1 MTVPSLATVG
11 AGAEPGP
18 NAIPFEVAMEIIAE
32 KIRGAQPGA
41 SVATVYGQVI
51 DAIVGRGEHAAL
63 WLLLRGRAPAPAE
76 IVEVTV

>member
-1 MTVPSLATVG
+1 MTLLAAIG
-11 AGAEPGP
+11 AGAEPGT
-18 NAIPFEVAMEIIAE
+18 NAVLLLPALDVLAREVKRIH
-32 KIRGAQPGA
+32 PGV
-41 SVATVYGQVI
+41 SVAAVYGQVI